1 VQDIRVAFIGDSF
14 VNGTGDTEYLGWT
27 GRVCQ
32 SIKSIN
38 KELEITAYNLGV
50 RRETSSDIANRYK
63 DEVASR
69 LIDGDK
75 SIVIL
80 SFGVNDCV
88 AIDGIQRVEF
98 DTSVNNLKNIL
109 LELKDSYDDIL
120 FVMPPPIADSDV
132 NSRIKELSSLYTNI
146 CHDMDIKY
154 IDIFDKLESN
164 VIWQKETR
172 ENDGSHP
179 RSQGYQLFANY
190 IIADKNWQKLWR

>member
-146 CHDMDIKY
+146 CHDMGIKY

-164 VIWQKETR
+164 AIWQKETR